1 MQKIDK
7 ETFVRKNNMKIF
19 PWYKMFSWDLLFFYS
34 ISFLFL
40 VDIKGLTAAQVILV
54 DAFYPL
60 FKFLLQ
66 PFCTII
72 VDKVGKRNSIIFG
85 NWMINIYLVLIML
98 STGYTSVVIAT
109 FFCSLGYVIKNMC
122 ETNFLYESVP
132 HSKNRGEIFSKLDGK
147 GFAYYYLFDGITAFF
162 TGFTYVINPYFPIVI
177 SLILNSIAIY
187 LSTKLYE
194 IPKTNTEKLKSKS
207 TRSITGAFK
216 DFFRNFK
223 YGFKYVLKSNRLRSL
238 VMIYSV
244 FYGILV
250 LTLTLRRSLLKELEV
265 SAEYF
270 GIIFAIMGFI
280 AAISATKSNWF
291 NKRFKNHTIAVLTVP
306 YCISCIIL
314 GAIVILGVDS
324 SIMFPIILLIFSL
337 QYVIRGPF
345 YTIIKRYLNNFST
358 SKARD
363 KIYSIT
369 TFFESLVAGL
379 ITIFGA
385 VIVDYINSSYTF
397 LIIGFLSTVIV
408 FMLLKYMKPRVGL
421 KPEQYKRSEIEM
433 LNLK

>member
-7 ETFVRKNNMKIF
+7 ETIIRKNNMKIF

-40 VDIKGLTAAQVILV
+40 VDIKGLSPAQVILV

-60 FKFLLQ
+60 FKFILQ
-66 PFCTII
+66 PISTII
-72 VDKVGKRNSIIFG
+72 ANKFGKRNSIIFG
-85 NWMINIYLVLIML
+85 NWLVNIYLILIIF

-109 FFCSLGYVIKNMC
+109 FFCSFGYVIKNMC

-132 HSKNRGEIFSKLDGK
+132 HSKNRGDIFSKLDGR
-147 GFAYYYLFDGITAFF
+147 GFTYFYVFDGLTSLL
-162 TGFTYVINPYFPIVI
+162 TGFTYVINPYLPIII
-177 SLILNSIAIY
+177 SILLNSVSIY
-187 LSTKLYE
+187 LSSKLHE
-194 IPKTNTEKLKSKS
+194 IPKDDTEKLRAKSKTAFS
-207 TRSITGAFK
+207 TSFK
-216 DFFRNFK
+216 DFAKNFK
-223 YGFKYVLKSNRLRSL
+223 YGFRYVLKSDRLSCL
-238 VMIYSV
+238 VAIYSI

-250 LTLTLRRSLLKELEV
+250 LTLTLRRSLLKELDV

-280 AAISATKSNWF
+280 AAISASKQNWF
-291 NKRFKNHTIAVLTVP
+291 HKTFKNRTLAALTLP
-306 YCISCIIL
+306 YCISCIAI
-314 GAIVILGVDS
+314 GAIVIFMGNTQVTTWA
-324 SIMFPIILLIFSL
+324 IFLLFAL

-345 YTIIKRYLNNFST
+345 YTLIKRYLNNFST
-358 SKARD
+358 TKARD

-369 TFFESLVAGL
+369 TFFESLVAGI
-379 ITIFGA
+379 ITILGA
-385 VIVDYINSSYTF
+385 VIVEYVDSSYSF
-397 LIIGFLSTVIV
+397 LIIGILSTLGVWA
-408 FMLLKYMKPRVGL
+408 LLKYMKPRVGL

>member
-7 ETFVRKNNMKIF
+7 ETLIRKNNMKIF
-19 PWYKMFSWDLLFFYS
+19 PWYKMFAWDLLFFYS

-60 FKFLLQ
+60 FKFILQ

-72 VDKVGKRNSIIFG
+72 IDKVGKRNSIIFG
-85 NWMINIYLVLIML
+85 NWMINIYLVLIMF
-98 STGYTSVVIAT
+98 SSGYNTVVIAT
-109 FFCSLGYVIKNMC
+109 LFCSLGYVIKNMC

-132 HSKNRGEIFSKLDGK
+132 HSKNRGEIFGKLDGK

-162 TGFTYVINPYFPIVI
+162 TGFTYVINPYLPIII
-177 SLILNSIAIY
+177 SLLLNSIAIY
-187 LSTKLYE
+187 LSTRLYE
-194 IPKTNTEKLKSKS
+194 IPKTSTEQLKSKS
-207 TRSITGAFK
+207 NSSFISAFK
-216 DFFRNFK
+216 EYFRNFK
-223 YGFKYVLKSNRLRSL
+223 YGFKYVLKSDRLRCL
-238 VMIYSV
+238 VMIYSI

-250 LTLTLRRSLLKELEV
+250 LTLTLRRSLLKELDV

-280 AAISATKSNWF
+280 AAISATKQNWF
-291 NKRFKNHTIAVLTVP
+291 NKRFKNRTLAVLTVP
-306 YCISCIIL
+306 YCVSCIVL
-314 GAIVILGVDS
+314 GAIVILGIDS
-324 SIMFPIILLIFSL
+324 SIAFPIIMLIFAL

-345 YTIIKRYLNNFST
+345 YTIIKRYLNNFSNT
-358 SKARD
+358 KARD

-379 ITIFGA
+379 ITILGA
-385 VIVDYINSSYTF
+385 VIVDYIDSSYTF
-397 LIIGFLSTVIV
+397 LIIGILSIICVLA
-408 FMLLKYMKPRVGL
+408 LLKYMKPRVGL
-421 KPEQYKRSEIEM
+421 KPEEYKRSEIEM